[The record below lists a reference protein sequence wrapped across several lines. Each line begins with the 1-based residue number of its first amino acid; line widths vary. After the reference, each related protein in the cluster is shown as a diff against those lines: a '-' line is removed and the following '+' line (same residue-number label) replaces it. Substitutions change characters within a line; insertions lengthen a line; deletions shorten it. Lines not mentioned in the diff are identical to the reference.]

1 MARPLLQYRIDQLE
15 KMFVASRTNEAALR
29 QLADELQHRD
39 VPRALALRAQVEKA
53 LRGTRAN
60 PDAPV
65 APAITTTSASSVA
78 VPEFTPAPAIAG
90 QTNLWPERG
99 DDLLFPSIAPPVP
112 PTQPSVSRV
121 LSDATPPTQR
131 PESGREIPAM
141 SAEAAYKVLKATP
154 GTPWEVIE
162 QTRRQLVEQANPG
175 RIASL
180 NSERRIQ
187 VQADAK
193 RANAAYAVLRMAKG
207 GEL

>member
-39 VPRALALRAQVEKA
+39 VPRALALRAQVETA

-60 PDAPV
+60 PDAP
-65 APAITTTSASSVA
+65 AETAITTTSASSVT
-78 VPEFTPAPAIAG
+78 VPEFAPATAIAG

-99 DDLLFPSIAPPVP
+99 DDLLLPSMA
-112 PTQPSVSRV
+112 PSVLSTRPSMSRAP
-121 LSDATPPTQR
+121 SDAKPTTQR

-162 QTRRQLVEQANPG
+162 QTRRQLVEQANPS

-193 RANAAYAVLRMAKG
+193 RANAAYAVLRMARG
-207 GEL
+207 GG